1 MTKILHRVPEL
12 KVLLYRLF
20 LAYVAFSISRV
31 LFLYYNLD
39 IIEIDSFSQGLYL
52 CYLGLRFDTTSIFY
66 LSSVFVLLSI
76 LPGTFVLQKR
86 YQKTVKVFYFFG
98 LTIGMVLNFVDIA
111 YYRFNLMRMNASL
124 FESIEN
130 ESNKATLF
138 FHFFSTYFYLVVL
151 FTLLLFT
158 WNIFYDK
165 RSLKSIE
172 IRSRKAYYVES
183 AVFFML
189 VFITAIGGI
198 RGGDL
203 LNAKRPIATIHTM
216 EKISNPQ
223 HADILLNTSFS
234 IFRTLGKTHIQPKSK
249 YKPEQVKATTSFI
262 KQYSNAAQDSLQ
274 PNIVLFI
281 LESFGKEY
289 WGAFNEETAIPN
301 YVSYT
306 PFLDSLAGHSLR
318 FTNFFANGRKSNHAM
333 PSILAGIPTFKTAYT
348 SSPYVLQPLES
359 TLSILNEENYDTSF
373 FHGAP
378 NGSMGLLGF
387 SSVLGYDHYYGKDEY
402 QNDDDFDG
410 YWGIWDE
417 PFLGYV
423 KTVLDKKEVPF
434 FSTIFTVSSHE
445 PYIIPEKHKD
455 KFPKGNIPMHQCVGY
470 TDYALQMFFRQAKN
484 EDWFDNTI
492 FLFTADHSNQSDYAE
507 YEKPINRFA
516 NSFMIYAPNG
526 NFQGVNE
533 QLSQHIDIYPTI
545 VDLIG
550 YEKPFRSWGQS
561 LISPAVQKPYVVDF
575 FGNNYF
581 IMDDQYIVISDGEN
595 ALGIYKEDDRG
606 LKNNLKEQNLPAMQ
620 LLSEKLHMF
629 IQDYMNSITSG
640 RLSPNKTAK
649 KD

>member
-39 IIEIDSFSQGLYL
+39 VIEIDSFSQGLYL

-76 LPGTFVLQKR
+76 LPGTFVLQKG
-86 YQKTVKVFYFFG
+86 YQKTVKAFYFFG

-124 FESIEN
+124 FESVEN

-151 FTLLLFT
+151 FVLLLFT

-165 RSLKSIE
+165 RSLKRIE
-172 IRSRKAYYVES
+172 IRSKKTYYVES
-183 AVFFML
+183 VVFFML

-249 YKPEQVKATTSFI
+249 YKPEQVKATTSSI
-262 KQYSNAAQDSLQ
+262 KQYSNASQDSLQ

-306 PFLDSLAGHSLR
+306 PFLDSLAGNSLR

-359 TLSILNEENYDTSF
+359 TLSILNEKNYDTSF

-402 QNDDDFDG
+402 QNEDDFDG

-423 KTVLDKKEVPF
+423 KTVLDKKEAPF
-434 FSTIFTVSSHE
+434 FSTIFTVTSHE
-445 PYIIPEKHKD
+445 PFIIP
-455 KFPKGNIPMHQCVGY
+455 G
-470 TDYALQMFFRQAKN
+470 
-484 EDWFDNTI
+484 
-492 FLFTADHSNQSDYAE
+492 
-507 YEKPINRFA
+507 
-516 NSFMIYAPNG
+516 
-526 NFQGVNE
+526 
-533 QLSQHIDIYPTI
+533 
-545 VDLIG
+545 
-550 YEKPFRSWGQS
+550 
-561 LISPAVQKPYVVDF
+561 
-575 FGNNYF
+575 
-581 IMDDQYIVISDGEN
+581 
-595 ALGIYKEDDRG
+595 
-606 LKNNLKEQNLPAMQ
+606 
-620 LLSEKLHMF
+620 
-629 IQDYMNSITSG
+629 
-640 RLSPNKTAK
+640 
-649 KD
+649 

>member
-39 IIEIDSFSQGLYL
+39 VIEIDSFSQGLYL

-86 YQKTVKVFYFFG
+86 YQKTVKAFYFFG

-151 FTLLLFT
+151 FALLLFT

-165 RSLKSIE
+165 RSLKRIE
-172 IRSRKAYYVES
+172 IRSKKAYYVES
-183 AVFFML
+183 VVFFML

-249 YKPEQVKATTSFI
+249 YKPEQVKATTSSI
-262 KQYSNAAQDSLQ
+262 KQYSNASQDSLQ

-359 TLSILNEENYDTSF
+359 TLSILNEKNYDTSF

-402 QNDDDFDG
+402 QNEDDFDG

-423 KTVLDKKEVPF
+423 KTVLDKKEAPF
-434 FSTIFTVSSHE
+434 FSTIFTVTSHE
-445 PYIIPEKHKD
+445 PYIIPEKYKD

-470 TDYALQMFFRQAKN
+470 TDYALQMFFRQAKK

-595 ALGIYKEDDRG
+595 VLGMYKEDDRG